1 MFNVSKG
8 KPIGKP
14 ASARQATT
22 AKQNVVNFSA
32 STAFFTGTLAQ
43 HSVPAFQR
51 VFSAQWRLESMHT
64 SQVSPERLAA
74 AMRAERALAAGKTGR
89 GLFARPEFPD
99 RAACRLLEAAEG
111 GNLQRVQQC
120 LAKGTP
126 AATADLNGHTALHKC
141 AFMGF
146 ESIAKLLVAS
156 DPGCVNASD
165 LYATQGSNPRQA
177 DPRQVYYS
185 HVRPLPW
192 AGCATCRCTRPPSAT
207 T

>member
-1 MFNVSKG
+1 M
-8 KPIGKP
+8 
-14 ASARQATT
+14 
-22 AKQNVVNFSA
+22 VNFSA

>member
-1 MFNVSKG
+1 MRLTELVG
-8 KPIGKP
+8 QQV
-14 ASARQATT
+14 RQAQGPHPYNN
-22 AKQNVVNFSA
+22 APLQRSSNFCA
-32 STAFFTGTLAQ
+32 STAFFSAPPLALRL
-43 HSVPAFQR
+43 SVR
-51 VFSAQWRLESMHT
+51 LSVRLESMHT

-185 HVRPLPW
+185 HVRPVPW
-192 AGCATCRCTRPPSAT
+192 TGCATCRCTRPPSAT